1 MTSFEESIKRWVN
14 IDNQLKILQDKSRE
28 LRLEKQDIGDDILGY
43 VDTNSLSNAT
53 VRIND
58 GRLRF
63 GTSTQLAPLSLGF
76 VKQCLMDCVGNEE
89 QVNKIMAYMKA
100 QRDVKVKPEI
110 KRYYAKQE

>member
-1 MTSFEESIKRWVN
+1 MTSFEESIKKWVS

-28 LRLEKQDIGDDILGY
+28 LRAEKQDIGDDILGY

-63 GTSTQLAPLSLGF
+63 AVTAQPAPLSLGF
-76 VKQCLMDCVGNEE
+76 VRRCLIDCVGNEE
-89 QVNKIMAYMKA
+89 QVDKIMGYMKA
-100 QRDVKVKPEI
+100 QRDVKTKPEI
-110 KRYYAKQE
+110 KRYYAKPE

>member
-28 LRLEKQDIGDDILGY
+28 LRSEKQDVGDDILGY

-63 GTSTQLAPLSLGF
+63 GTNTQPTPLSLGF

-100 QRDVKVKPEI
+100 QRDVKTKPEI
-110 KRYYAKQE
+110 RRYYAKQE